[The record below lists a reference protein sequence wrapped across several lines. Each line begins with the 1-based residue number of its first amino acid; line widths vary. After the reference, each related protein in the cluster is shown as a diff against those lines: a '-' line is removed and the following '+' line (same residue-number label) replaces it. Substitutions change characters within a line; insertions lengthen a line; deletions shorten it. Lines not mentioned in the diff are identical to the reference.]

1 MLILLFLIAA
11 ILLAGGY
18 YAYRL
23 SCFSPKEGRE
33 KEPFFE
39 GSIYTPFHGDMK
51 VLYNR
56 LMSRPCETVTVT
68 SHDGLTLTGYYFHT
82 RDNAPVDICFHGY
95 RSTWKTD
102 FCGGSDISYQMGH
115 NLLLVDQ
122 RAHGKSEG
130 NTITFGL
137 LERLDLVQWVNY
149 ITNRFGSDTPIFL
162 YGVSMGGG
170 TVLMAPQDQLPA
182 NVKGIVADCPF
193 SNALDII
200 CHVGKDKPVPNWLIK
215 PFALVGAAV
224 FGGFSLCKTNARQ
237 ELSKAKIPVLILHGE
252 TDTLVPPEMSDLVSC
267 NPKYITRYT
276 FPGAEHAVSFLMD
289 QPRYRKIVTEFVEKA
304 LCKSE

>member
-1 MLILLFLIAA
+1 MLILLFLIAVV
-11 ILLAGGY
+11 LLAGGY

-23 SCFSPKEGRE
+23 SCFSPKEDRE

-39 GSIYTPFHGDMK
+39 GSIYTPFHADMK
-51 VLYNR
+51 LLYNR
-56 LMSRPCETVTVT
+56 LMARNYETVTVK

-95 RSTWKTD
+95 RSTWRTD

-122 RAHGKSEG
+122 RAHGKSQG

-149 ITNRFGSDTPIFL
+149 ITDRFGTSTPIFL
-162 YGVSMGGG
+162 YGVSMGGA

-237 ELSKAKIPVLILHGE
+237 ELSKVKIPVLILHGE